1 MKVIKLWKQGGY
13 REFVET
19 KLADGIH
26 PTEETGREWVR
37 EVAGVMGEEMD
48 MRDEM
53 EVGPEEYVEDGRGC
67 RYGEVKHGG
76 NCRWTMLDC
85 E

>member
-1 MKVIKLWKQGGY
+1 MEGSSDGHQTVEGGGY
-13 REFVET
+13 GEFVET

-37 EVAGVMGEEMD
+37 EFVEVMGEQMD

-53 EVGPEEYVEDGRGC
+53 EVGPEEYVEEGRYYRC
-67 RYGEVKHGG
+67 REVKHGE
-76 NCRWTMLDC
+76 N
-85 E
+85 